1 MLHGLHWWEISFYE
15 PELEMTVKCEMVA
28 TSFDEALAKARKIDP
43 RFFIGCVMGWRE
55 EQ

>member
-15 PELEMTVKCEMVA
+15 RELGVVVKCELVA
-28 TSFDEALAKARKIDP
+28 ASFDEALAKARKIDS
-43 RFFIGCVMGWRE
+43 RFDTGCVMGWRE